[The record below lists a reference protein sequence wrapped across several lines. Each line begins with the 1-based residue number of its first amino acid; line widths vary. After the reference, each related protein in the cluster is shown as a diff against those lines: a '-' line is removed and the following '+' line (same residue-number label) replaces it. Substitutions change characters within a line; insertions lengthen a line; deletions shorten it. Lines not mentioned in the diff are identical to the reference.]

1 MFRKA
6 KHRSKL
12 TAAKNLIFCSLVFV
26 TSFAKLMFALEV
38 KQMIKTQVVE
48 LRPNKIMQRELERL
62 CNYRRYCWNL
72 ALATWQDMYEART
85 LDKDNNPSPNEH
97 RVRDE
102 LVNNKADWQFAL
114 SARCLQL
121 AVKDL
126 ANAWKNFFDKTQPDW
141 GKPHFKS
148 KKAPRQG
155 FKTDRAKVINGKLRL
170 DKPRGIKS
178 WFDIPTYEA
187 LKMEEVKI
195 ASIFRERGHYY
206 AALSYEE
213 EAGLKAKTGKKT
225 AIDVNVGHFNYTE
238 GKINVLPAKLQK
250 LYKRIK
256 HYQRVLSKKRR
267 VNGKSASQSNNYLQV
282 RTKLQRDYRKAV
294 NIQNDLLQKFTTEL
308 VNNYDQIVIED
319 LNVKQ
324 MMMTHVASKGMQRS
338 LFGKFRQ
345 VLTYKCEWY
354 GKELILADK
363 TYPSTQRC
371 ANCGYVKTGADKI
384 TLQGNKKHG
393 TKHNEYICYECGYS
407 NDRDDNAVL
416 NLLAL
421 TK

>member
-1 MFRKA
+1 
-6 KHRSKL
+6 
-12 TAAKNLIFCSLVFV
+12 
-26 TSFAKLMFALEV
+26 
-38 KQMIKTQVVE
+38 MIKAQVVE
-48 LRPNKIMQRELERL
+48 LKPNKTMQQELDKL
-62 CNYRRYCWNL
+62 CDYRRYCWNQ

-85 LDKDNNPSPNEH
+85 LDKDNNPSPNE
-97 RVRDE
+97 RRIRDE
-102 LVNNKADWQFAL
+102 LVDNKADWQFAL

-126 ANAWKNFFDKTQPDW
+126 ANAWKNFFDKAQPDF

-155 FKTDRAKVINGKLRL
+155 FKTDRDKVVNGKLRL
-170 DKPRGIKS
+170 DKPRGIKT

-187 LKMEEVKI
+187 LKMKQIKV
-195 ASIFRERGHYY
+195 ASVFRERGHYY

-213 EAGLKAKTGKKT
+213 ETLVKPRTGRKT
-225 AIDVNVGHFNYTE
+225 AVDVNVGHFNYTG
-238 GKINVLPAKLQK
+238 GKINVLPSRLQK

-256 HYQRVLSKKRR
+256 HYQRMLAKKRR
-267 VNGKSASQSNNYLQV
+267 ANGKLAGQSNNYVQV
-282 RTKLQRDYRKAV
+282 RTKLQRDYRKVA
-294 NIQNDLLQKFTTEL
+294 NIQNDLLQKFTTKL

-319 LNVKQ
+319 LAVKQ

-338 LFGKFRQ
+338 LFSKFRQ
-345 VLTYKCEWY
+345 ILTYKCEWY

-363 TYPSTQRC
+363 TYPSTPRC
-371 ANCGYVKTGADKI
+371 ANCGYVKKGDEKI
-384 TLQGNKKHG
+384 TLQGNQKHH
-393 TKHNEYICYECGYS
+393 TKHNEYVCYECGYT

-421 TK
+421 AK

>member
-1 MFRKA
+1 MFV
-6 KHRSKL
+6 L
-12 TAAKNLIFCSLVFV
+12 G
-26 TSFAKLMFALEV
+26 V
-38 KQMIKTQVVE
+38 KQMIKAQVVE
-48 LRPNKIMQRELERL
+48 LKPNKTMQQELDKL
-62 CNYRRYCWNL
+62 CDYRRYCWNQ

-85 LDKDNNPSPNEH
+85 LDKDNNPSPNE
-97 RVRDE
+97 RRIRDE
-102 LVNNKADWQFAL
+102 LVDNKADWQFAL

-126 ANAWKNFFDKTQPDW
+126 ANAWKNFFDKAQPDW

-155 FKTDRAKVINGKLRL
+155 FKTDWAKVVNGKLRL
-170 DKPRGIKS
+170 DKPRGIKT

-187 LKMEEVKI
+187 LKMKQIKV
-195 ASIFRERGHYY
+195 ASVFRERGHYY

-213 EAGLKAKTGKKT
+213 ETLVKPRTGRKT
-225 AIDVNVGHFNYTE
+225 AVDVNVGHFNYTG
-238 GKINVLPAKLQK
+238 GKINVLPSRLQK

-256 HYQRVLSKKRR
+256 HYQRMLAKKRR
-267 VNGKSASQSNNYLQV
+267 ANGKLAGQSNNYVQV
-282 RTKLQRDYRKAV
+282 RTKLQRDYRKVA
-294 NIQNDLLQKFTTEL
+294 NIQNDLLQKFTTKL

-319 LNVKQ
+319 LAVKQ

-338 LFGKFRQ
+338 LFSKFRQ
-345 VLTYKCEWY
+345 ILTYKCEWY

-371 ANCGYVKTGADKI
+371 ANCGYVKKGDEKI
-384 TLQGNKKHG
+384 TLQGNQKHH
-393 TKHNEYICYECGYS
+393 TKHNEYICYECGYT

-421 TK
+421 AK